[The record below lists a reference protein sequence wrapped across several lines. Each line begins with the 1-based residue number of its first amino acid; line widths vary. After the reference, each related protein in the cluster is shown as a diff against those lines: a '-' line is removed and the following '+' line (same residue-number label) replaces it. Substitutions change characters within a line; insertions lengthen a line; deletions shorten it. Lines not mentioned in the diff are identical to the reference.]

1 MDESIAMLQ
10 IKHENEL
17 TDLQT
22 TIERLTK
29 VRERCGI
36 LILMS
41 LHVSFFIFLCN
52 FHSQILAVSRGV
64 EIKQPEGRCH
74 QIESTD
80 WRSDAGMTQILLY
93 NMKGPSNLFEQ
104 KGSVW

>member
-17 TDLQT
+17 ADLQT

-29 VRERCGI
+29 VRQCGI
-36 LILMS
+36 LIRMHVGLSIFCVTCVFLRS
-41 LHVSFFIFLCN
+41 L
-52 FHSQILAVSRGV
+52 ILAVSRGV
-64 EIKQPEGRCH
+64 EIKQPQRRCH

-80 WRSDAGMTQILLY
+80 
-93 NMKGPSNLFEQ
+93 
-104 KGSVW
+104 